1 MIQFCGDLP
10 VFGNAEEMIEGFV
23 ENPSDLIRGSM
34 VIALSVSDLIQCRRE
49 QLAASRNLALDV
61 RQAVFDA
68 VLLLCQ
74 LEQLL
79 ANLAGWQC
87 AVGGEVNNTRLFPH
101 DFG

>member
-23 ENPSDLIRGSM
+23 ENPSDLIRGGM
-34 VIALSVSDLIQCRRE
+34 VIALSVRDLIQCRRE

-68 VLLLCQ
+68 VLLLRQ
-74 LEQLL
+74 LE
-79 ANLAGWQC
+79 
-87 AVGGEVNNTRLFPH
+87 
-101 DFG
+101 